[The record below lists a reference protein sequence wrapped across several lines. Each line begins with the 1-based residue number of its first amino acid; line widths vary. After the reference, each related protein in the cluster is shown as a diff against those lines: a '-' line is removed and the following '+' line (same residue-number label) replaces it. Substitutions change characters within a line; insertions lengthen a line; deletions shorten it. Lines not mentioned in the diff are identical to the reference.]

1 MSNLTKSQQLLGFIG
16 WFTLC
21 FMTAALGSVA
31 SVQAKSF
38 YAELIQP
45 AWAPPAWLFG
55 PVWTMLY
62 LMMAIAAWLVWRRGG
77 FAPARFTLSLFVIQ
91 LAINALWSWLFFA
104 WHLGGAAF
112 ADILVLLV
120 LISAMIVRFWQHSR
134 AAALLL
140 VPYLCWVCFAAVLN
154 FSVWQLNPSLLG

>member
-1 MSNLTKSQQLLGFIG
+1 MSNLSKPQQILGFIVC
-16 WFTLC
+16 FILS

-38 YAELIQP
+38 YAGLVQP
-45 AWAPPAWLFG
+45 VWAPPGWLFG

-62 LMMAIAAWLVWRRGG
+62 LMMAVAVWLVWRRGG
-77 FAPARFTLSLFVIQ
+77 IAPARVALGLFTIQ

-112 ADILVLLV
+112 VDILVLLA
-120 LISAMIVRFWQHSR
+120 LIGATIYSFWQHSR
-134 AAALLL
+134 LAALLL
-140 VPYLCWVCFAAVLN
+140 VPYFCWVCFAAVLN
-154 FSVWQLNPSLLG
+154 LHVWQLNPSLLG

>member
-1 MSNLTKSQQLLGFIG
+1 MSNLTKSQQLVGFLG
-16 WFTLC
+16 WVSLC
-21 FMTAALGSVA
+21 FFTAAIGSIA
-31 SVQAKSF
+31 SVQARSF

-55 PVWTMLY
+55 PVWTLLY
-62 LMMAIAAWLVWRRGG
+62 LMMAMAAWLVWRRKG
-77 FAPARFTLSLFVIQ
+77 FAAARFTLGLFVIQ

-120 LISAMIVRFWQHSR
+120 LISATLVRFWQHSR